1 MKSLL
6 KLNIAAACVLTSL
19 AALAAGSADKSV
31 KVDGWIS
38 ETGCGVEHA
47 SAKGANPGCVA
58 KCIKEGA
65 KPIFVD
71 DAKKQ
76 IWSIDNPD
84 AVKDHYGHHIEVV
97 GTEDSEKKAVH
108 ITKVTML
115 ADQGGKTDTMMK

>member
-6 KLNIAAACVLTSL
+6 KLNLVAACALTSIAAF
-19 AALAAGSADKSV
+19 ALDTTPKTV
-31 KVDGWIS
+31 TVDGWIS

-47 SAKGANPGCVA
+47 SSKGANAGCVA

-71 DAKKQ
+71 DAKQQ

-84 AVKDHYGHHIEVV
+84 AVKDHYGHHIKVTA
-97 GTEDSEKKAVH
+97 TEDATKKQVH

-115 ADQGGKTDTMMK
+115 ADQGAKTDSMMK